1 MVKGYE
7 VVIGLETH
15 AELNTE
21 SKIYCDCK
29 NQFGLE
35 VNSQVCPICMGMPGT
50 LPTLNEK
57 VVDYAIR
64 MGHAL
69 NCEINRVC
77 KQDRKNYFYPDL
89 PKAYQI
95 SQAEVPLCGKGYVD
109 ILVDGEERRIGITRI
124 HIEEDAGKLLHSD
137 KFHGVSLVDLN
148 RCGVPLIEIVSEPD
162 MRSSQEAKVY
172 LETLKS
178 ILQYLGICDCK
189 MQEGSIRCDVNVSVH
204 KPGEPFGTRSEMK
217 NVNSFSAAVRGIDYE
232 VERQIAVLEAGGK
245 VEQETRRWDD
255 EKGMS
260 IPMRSKEDAQDY
272 RYFPEPD
279 LLTIVVEQE
288 RVDELKKSIPE
299 LPNVKILRY
308 VKKFGLNIKD
318 ATFIAE
324 SVSLAKLFD
333 DCMAK
338 DKFPAKCYTTW
349 ILGDLVKYMNA
360 TGKTLEDTKLTADNL
375 TDLVAAIE
383 AKTISNAGGKKVF
396 AVLLEEDKK
405 VSDIIEEQGLAQ
417 VSDDSALEK
426 IADEVL
432 AANEKSVNDY
442 KGGKTNALGYLVG
455 QCMKASKGK
464 ANPGKMKEI
473 ILVKYGEIALKGL
486 NKSTFEDMLQKNI
499 KRRLKKLG
507 TFGFYRRQSTIYIT
521 PPEEA
526 DIDEVINRL
535 QKIFGISAIQ
545 RCAVFPKD
553 FSVIAEHAPEYLREA
568 LEGAKTFKVES
579 KRSDKAFPMKTPEI
593 QQELGAVIL
602 DAFPHIGVDVHEPEV
617 TVRLEIRDNGA
628 YLSALRIPGAGG
640 MPVGSSGKS
649 AHA

>member
-272 RYFPEPD
+272 RYFPDPD
-279 LLTIVVEQE
+279 LVPVYIS
-288 RVDELKKSIPE
+288 DEWLESIRSRQPEFRTEKMKRYKEEYDIPE
-299 LPNVKILRY
+299 YDIDIITGSKHLADI
-308 VKKFGLNIKD
+308 FE
-318 ATFIAE
+318 A
-324 SVSLAKLFD
+324 SVA
-333 DCMAK
+333 
-338 DKFPAKCYTTW
+338 
-349 ILGDLVKYMNA
+349 LG
-360 TGKTLEDTKLTADNL
+360 
-375 TDLVAAIE
+375 
-383 AKTISNAGGKKVF
+383 SQP
-396 AVLLEEDKK
+396 KK
-405 VSDIIEEQGLAQ
+405 VSNWLMVETMRLLKEKEMEPEDIRFSPEH
-417 VSDDSALEK
+417 
-426 IADEVL
+426 L
-432 AANEKSVNDY
+432 AALIAMADKKEINSSVAKEVFEEIFKNDVDPAKYVEEKGLKTVNDEGALRKTVEEVIANNPQSVQDY
-442 KGGKTNALGYLVG
+442 KSGKEKAIGFLVG
-455 QCMKASKGK
+455 QTMKAMRGK
-464 ANPGKMKEI
+464 ADPGMINKMLKE
-473 ILVKYGEIALKGL
+473 LL
-486 NKSTFEDMLQKNI
+486 
-499 KRRLKKLG
+499 
-507 TFGFYRRQSTIYIT
+507 
-521 PPEEA
+521 
-526 DIDEVINRL
+526 
-535 QKIFGISAIQ
+535 
-545 RCAVFPKD
+545 
-553 FSVIAEHAPEYLREA
+553 
-568 LEGAKTFKVES
+568 
-579 KRSDKAFPMKTPEI
+579 
-593 QQELGAVIL
+593 
-602 DAFPHIGVDVHEPEV
+602 
-617 TVRLEIRDNGA
+617 
-628 YLSALRIPGAGG
+628 
-640 MPVGSSGKS
+640 
-649 AHA
+649 